1 MSLPESYACRSPIY
15 SSLERLFAP
24 NVSIP
29 YPSHVYIYGN
39 HNTGKSTLI
48 KQALN
53 THQHS
58 ILWFDCREIYS
69 MNMFY
74 QTFLSSFTPT
84 PPSVKS
90 FNDFVRV
97 LRDCSI
103 TESAGKKKKSKV
115 HYFVVLHHIELLLNY
130 DTSGHLLYLLFK
142 LNELTLGH
150 FQHSLILIGHQA
162 FFNLSTMS
170 QIEAELGVLT
180 PTTLFVPAYTRPE
193 VVSILQQ
200 TLLRRFLSLFF
211 GKRTKTNHSCLPF

>member
-1 MSLPESYACRSPIY
+1 M
-15 SSLERLFAP
+15 
-24 NVSIP
+24 
-29 YPSHVYIYGN
+29 
-39 HNTGKSTLI
+39 
-48 KQALN
+48 
-53 THQHS
+53 
-58 ILWFDCREIYS
+58 
-69 MNMFY
+69 
-74 QTFLSSFTPT
+74 
-84 PPSVKS
+84 KS

-103 TESAGKKKKSKV
+103 AEATGKKKKSKT

-162 FFNLSTMS
+162 FFNLPQMS
-170 QIEAELGVLT
+170 RIEAELGVLT

-200 TLLRRFLSLFF
+200 VLLRKF
-211 GKRTKTNHSCLPF
+211 CP